1 MPNTTPTRNLAF
13 DLVRVTEA
21 AALAAGRM
29 MGRGDKNG
37 ADKAAVDAMRVMLN
51 SISMR
56 GTIIIGEGEKDEAPM
71 LYNGEKLG
79 TGEGPEVDIAV
90 DPIEGTRPLAYGLWN
105 SISTVAL
112 APRGTMFNP
121 GPFVYMNKIAVGPV
135 ARHAVDIDAPVSDNL
150 HKVAKA
156 KGVKVE
162 DLTVV
167 VLDRPRH
174 QELITQIRMAGAR
187 IKLIPDGDVA
197 GALMT
202 SMGDNTADLL
212 MGVGGTPEGVLAAA
226 GLRCMGGE
234 IIGKLYPRNQRE
246 LDLAKEMG
254 VDFEKPLTMDDLI
267 SSDNV
272 FFAATGITTGD
283 YLRGVTYFKDGAR
296 TDSVVMRGLSGTVR
310 RVISTHKLSK
320 LMRISS
326 IKYK

>member
-1 MPNTTPTRNLAF
+1 MMSLAWPLF
-13 DLVRVTEA
+13 RVTEQ
-21 AALAAGRM
+21 AALAAWPQTGC
-29 MGRGDKNG
+29 GDKNKIDG
-37 ADKAAVDAMRVMLN
+37 LAVTAMRQALN
-51 SISMR
+51 DVAFR
-56 GTIIIGEGEKDEAPM
+56 GRVVIGEGEIDHAPM
-71 LYNGEKLG
+71 LWIGEEVGKG
-79 TGEGPEVDIAV
+79 DGPEVDIAV

-150 HKVAKA
+150 NKVAKA